1 MYALYDNAYF
11 KLDMRGDGLYLVFY
25 PPSHRGKP
33 LTASDLKQYFAKIR
47 VKTFSMDLIIE
58 ALGNQRKLADIKVS
72 DSMIP
77 PVGEIVIVS
86 ISGDKMEAN
95 VRFFPASD
103 GGSKLSRQDVLFNLT
118 TSGVTHGII
127 EDVIDEWLEN
137 RLYCTDFLIAEGTAP
152 EESIDAVIDY
162 KFDVDTALS
171 PEIAPDGSVD
181 FHHLNLLSNISKGDE
196 LAVLTPAYQ
205 GEPGVCVTGAK
216 VPSRKPVRLALKYGK
231 NVELST
237 DGLSLTALTG
247 GHVELDRGK
256 VIVQNIYTI
265 KGDVGTATGD
275 VEYDGIVS
283 ISGDVL
289 TGYSVNASSDIFVY
303 GVVEGASLTSGGD
316 IVIASGVHGLAKA
329 VITADGDVTVN
340 FIQEGEV
347 YAGGSVNAG
356 SILYSNVSA
365 KDSIIV
371 TSGKGLV
378 KGGELR
384 AGALISINTV
394 GSPRT
399 GANSLLTVGTD
410 PDDLVV
416 FKKLE
421 LTLADKHS
429 QRTKMRQALSF
440 LIKKT
445 ERGEP
450 LQAEQQKLIKVLP
463 LRLEGLSDDITQL
476 IEQYKDMKTALEN
489 NDKGKIVIE
498 GVIYEGAKI
507 VISDVSYYVRDETR
521 LCQFKKKGAEIE
533 VGPYFK
539 S

>member
-11 KLDMRGDGLYLVFY
+11 KLDMRGDGLYLVFF
-25 PPSHRGKP
+25 PPSNRGNP
-33 LTASDLKQYFAKIR
+33 LTASDLKQYFTKLR
-47 VKTFSMDLIIE
+47 VKTYSMDLIIE
-58 ALGNQRKLADIKVS
+58 ALGNQRKIVDIKVS

-77 PVGEIVIVS
+77 PVNELVIVS
-86 ISGDKMEAN
+86 ISGDKMEAS

-118 TSGVTHGII
+118 TSNVTYGII

-137 RLYCTDFLIAEGTAP
+137 RLYCTDFLIAEGVAP

-162 KFDVDTALS
+162 KFDVDVALS
-171 PEIAPDGSVD
+171 PTISPDGSVD
-181 FHHLNLLSNISKGDE
+181 FHHLNLLNHVAKGDE

-205 GEPGVCVTGAK
+205 GEPGVCVTGAN
-216 VPSRKPVRLALKYGK
+216 VPARKPVRLALKYGK
-231 NVELST
+231 NVEISE
-237 DGLSLTALTG
+237 DGLTLTSLTG
-247 GHVELDRGK
+247 VHVELDRGK
-256 VIVQNIYTI
+256 VLVQNIYTI

-275 VEYDGIVS
+275 IEYDGIVS

-289 TGYSVNASSDIFVY
+289 TGYSVNASSDIYVY
-303 GVVEGASLTSGGD
+303 GVVEGASLTAGGD

-329 VITADGDVTVN
+329 VITADGNITTN
-340 FIQEGEV
+340 FIQESEV

-365 KDSIIV
+365 KDSIYV
-371 TSGKGLV
+371 NSGKGLV

-384 AGALISINTV
+384 AGALILINTV

-416 FKKLE
+416 FHNLE
-421 LTLADKHS
+421 SSLADKHA

-445 ERGEP
+445 EKGET
-450 LQAEQQKLIKVLP
+450 LQPEQQKLLKVLP
-463 LRLEGLSDDITQL
+463 LRLDGISDDISQI
-476 IEQYKDMKTALEN
+476 IEKYKSMKSALEK
-489 NDKGKIVIE
+489 NDKGKVAIE

-507 VISDVSYYVRDETR
+507 VISDVSYYVRNENTF
-521 LCQFKKKGAEIE
+521 CQFTKKGAEVE
-533 VGPYFK
+533 VGPYFRD
-539 S
+539 

>member
-1 MYALYDNAYF
+1 MYDNAYF
-11 KLDMRGDGLYLVFY
+11 KLDMRGDGLYLVFF

-33 LTASDLKQYFAKIR
+33 LTAADLKQYFAKIR
-47 VKTFSMDLIIE
+47 VKTFNMDLIIE
-58 ALGNQRKLADIKVS
+58 GLGNQRRLADIKVS

-77 PVGEIVIVS
+77 PVQEVVIVT
-86 ISGDKMEAN
+86 ISADKMEAS

-103 GGSKLSRQDVLFNLT
+103 GGSKLSRQDILFNLT

-137 RLYCTDFLIAEGTAP
+137 RLYCTDFLIAEGIAP
-152 EESIDAVIDY
+152 EESVDAVIDFN
-162 KFDVDTALS
+162 FDVDVALS
-171 PEIAPDGSVD
+171 PTIAPDGSVD
-181 FHHLNLLSNISKGDE
+181 FHHLNLLNNVAKGDE
-196 LAVLTPAYQ
+196 LAVLTPAYL

-216 VPSRKPVRLALKYGK
+216 VPARKPARLALKHGK
-231 NVELST
+231 NVELSA
-237 DGLSLTALTG
+237 DGLILTALTG

-256 VIVQNIYTI
+256 VLVQNIYTI

-275 VEYDGIVS
+275 IEYDGIVS

-289 TGYSVNASSDIFVY
+289 TGYSVNASSDIYVY
-303 GVVEGASLTSGGD
+303 GVVEGASLKSGGD
-316 IVIASGVHGLAKA
+316 IVIASGVHGLARA
-329 VITADGDVTVN
+329 VITADGNVTTN
-340 FIQEGEV
+340 FIQESEV

-365 KDSIIV
+365 KDSIFV

-384 AGALISINTV
+384 AGALISIKTV

-416 FKKLE
+416 FNNLE
-421 LTLADKHS
+421 SSLADKHA

-440 LIKKT
+440 LMKKS
-445 ERGEP
+445 EKGET
-450 LQAEQQKLIKVLP
+450 LQAEQQKLLKVLP
-463 LRLEGLSDDITQL
+463 LRLEGISEDIAQL
-476 IEQYKDMKTALEN
+476 IEQYKTMKSALEN
-489 NDKGKIVIE
+489 NEKGKIVIE

-507 VISDVSYYVRDETR
+507 VISDVSYYVRDENR
-521 LCQFKKKGAEIE
+521 LCQFKKKGAEVE

-539 S
+539 D